1 MTFWLGSW
9 HGKYVCR
16 KPLVSG
22 SDSVNP
28 TLSKIQKTERRDND
42 VLRITYQ
49 RRRLSKNWLVFIR
62 LMCCWPS
69 QTWYNVFQS
78 VFQPRHFNYL
88 MIYLFYDS
96 ILFFY
101 NWTCSHKRL
110 YILLI
115 SLCWLLPPY
124 TGKLSFLWNIFV
136 SFSTWSNLERGELVS
151 FLLCF
156 MLCGKKLQ
164 GASGGLHSN
173 VCTQSLLLITKD
185 CVFTYE
191 RTLGK
196 NDYDCYVGKKKSKK
210 QM

>member
-1 MTFWLGSW
+1 
-9 HGKYVCR
+9 
-16 KPLVSG
+16 
-22 SDSVNP
+22 
-28 TLSKIQKTERRDND
+28 
-42 VLRITYQ
+42 
-49 RRRLSKNWLVFIR
+49 
-62 LMCCWPS
+62 MCCWPS

-101 NWTCSHKRL
+101 NWTCSHKKL
-110 YILLI
+110 YILHI

-124 TGKLSFLWNIFV
+124 TGKLPFLWNIFV

-156 MLCGKKLQ
+156 MLCSKKLQ
-164 GASGGLHSN
+164 GALGGLHSN

-185 CVFTYE
+185 CALFYLWKNTWKKWLWLLHWEKKVKNKFSVS
-191 RTLGK
+191 K
-196 NDYDCYVGKKKSKK
+196 NDHLDF
-210 QM
+210 